1 MTQRPRHW
9 EEEPCQRI
17 KEGGRGPQ
25 LQRSSSQTKLGS
37 SVLNSEASGPVV
49 VGLRYLGTYGQ
60 VPSITLPAFA
70 TWRLLN
76 ADSCDARR

>member
-60 VPSITLPAFA
+60 VPSITY
-70 TWRLLN
+70 RCNVEILN